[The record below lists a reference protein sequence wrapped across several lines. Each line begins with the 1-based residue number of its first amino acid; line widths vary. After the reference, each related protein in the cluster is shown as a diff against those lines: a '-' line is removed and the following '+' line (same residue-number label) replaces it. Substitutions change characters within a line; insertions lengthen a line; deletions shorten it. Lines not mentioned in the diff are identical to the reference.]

1 MDWTDGRTTREDDF
15 LATDDATEAEADL
28 IMMLNSYIM
37 IRTDIIK
44 FNGPSQLLEISFAWF
59 WPKSRG
65 FVNSAHRKCDPIER
79 FCDFIFKVGS
89 IQKPLNKFAYQTTK
103 FKAIVWFFFCFYY
116 FLTNSTNK

>member
-44 FNGPSQLLEISFAWF
+44 FNGPSQLLEISFA
-59 WPKSRG
+59 
-65 FVNSAHRKCDPIER
+65 
-79 FCDFIFKVGS
+79 
-89 IQKPLNKFAYQTTK
+89 
-103 FKAIVWFFFCFYY
+103 
-116 FLTNSTNK
+116 